1 MNKTGTRVLETER
14 LVLRRFVIEDAEAM
28 FYGWCNDPDVTKF
41 LTWPPHE
48 SVEVTRYVL
57 NEWIPQYKNGD
68 YFNWAMILKESGK
81 LIGNI
86 SVVSLREIT
95 DEALIGYCLSRECWG
110 NGYMP
115 EALKAV
121 ADYLFDF
128 VGINRLMATHD
139 VNNPKSGRVMQKAGM
154 KYEGTLRQAG
164 HNMQGVCDA
173 SVYSIIRSDREK
185 NEEQVSE
192 E

>member
-1 MNKTGTRVLETER
+1 MDKTGTKVLETER

-28 FYGWCNDPDVTKF
+28 FNGWCNDPEVTRF
-41 LTWPPHE
+41 LTWTPHE

-57 NEWIPQYKNGD
+57 NEWIPQYENGD

-95 DEALIGYCLSRECWG
+95 DEALIGYCLSRKYWG

-115 EALKAV
+115 EALMAV
-121 ADYLFDF
+121 ADYLFDV
-128 VGINRLMATHD
+128 VGIKRLMATHD
-139 VNNPKSGRVMQKAGM
+139 VNNPKGM

-164 HNMQGVCDA
+164 HNIQGICDA

-185 NEEQVSE
+185 HEEDTE
-192 E
+192 G

>member
-57 NEWIPQYKNGD
+57 NEWIPQYK
-68 YFNWAMILKESGK
+68 
-81 LIGNI
+81 
-86 SVVSLREIT
+86 
-95 DEALIGYCLSRECWG
+95 YCLSRECWG

-121 ADYLFDF
+121 ADYLFDV

>member
-68 YFNWAMILKESGK
+68 YFNWAMILKESGLPVQRMLGK
-81 LIGNI
+81 RIHARSFEGSRRL
-86 SVVSLREIT
+86 SL
-95 DEALIGYCLSRECWG
+95 
-110 NGYMP
+110 
-115 EALKAV
+115 
-121 ADYLFDF
+121 
-128 VGINRLMATHD
+128 
-139 VNNPKSGRVMQKAGM
+139 
-154 KYEGTLRQAG
+154 
-164 HNMQGVCDA
+164 
-173 SVYSIIRSDREK
+173 
-185 NEEQVSE
+185 
-192 E
+192 

>member
-14 LVLRRFVIEDAEAM
+14 LVLRRFVIEDADAM
-28 FYGWCNDPDVTKF
+28 FNGWCNDPEVTRF
-41 LTWPPHE
+41 LTWSPHE

-57 NEWIPQYKNGD
+57 NEWIPQYENGD
-68 YFNWAMILKESGK
+68 YFNWAMILKENGK

-95 DEALIGYCLSRECWG
+95 DEALIGYCMSKAYWG

-121 ADYLFDF
+121 ADYLFDV

-139 VNNPKSGRVMQKAGM
+139 VKNPKSGRVMQKAGM

-164 HNMQGVCDA
+164 HNIQGVCDA
-173 SVYSIIRSDREK
+173 SVYSIIRSDRE
-185 NEEQVSE
+185 NEEKSQG
-192 E
+192 